1 MIEAVLVTGIFSEP
15 GKHEKKN
22 RLPDFSWSLEKFH
35 KSDAGDSGKCS
46 LVKLIGEIFV
56 ETCPLP
62 SMRLVYLPYIYHKK
76 NQPTLG
82 KYTSLMDGMDVDL
95 SAQIHKPRIQ

>member
-1 MIEAVLVTGIFSEP
+1 MIEAVLVTGIFSEL
-15 GKHEKKN
+15 GNAQKS
-22 RLPDFSWSLEKFH
+22 RLPDFSCSLETFH

-62 SMRLVYLPYIYHKK
+62 SMYGILTYIYHK
-76 NQPTLG
+76 NQPNLG

-95 SAQIHKPRIQ
+95 SAQIHTPRIQLT